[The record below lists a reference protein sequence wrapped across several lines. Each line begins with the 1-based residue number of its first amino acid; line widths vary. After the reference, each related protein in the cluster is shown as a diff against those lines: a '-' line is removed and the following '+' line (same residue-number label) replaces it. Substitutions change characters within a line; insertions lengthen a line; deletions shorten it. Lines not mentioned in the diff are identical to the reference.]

1 MHQRKRIQKIRVNSE
16 DVVAIDSL
24 LRFVQ
29 KLQKKD
35 FSLDLIIANEEF
47 LFDQYVTTLTSLKD
61 DLKAEE

>member
-1 MHQRKRIQKIRVNSE
+1 MHQRKRTQKIHVNSE

-35 FSLDLIIANEEF
+35 FSLDLIISNEEF
-47 LFDQYVTTLTSLKD
+47 LFDQYISTLTSLKD

>member
-1 MHQRKRIQKIRVNSE
+1 MHQRKRIQKIRVTGE

-35 FSLDLIIANEEF
+35 FSLDLIISNEEF
-47 LFDQYVTTLTSLKD
+47 LFDQYISTLTSLKD

>member
-1 MHQRKRIQKIRVNSE
+1 MHQRKRTQKIRVNSE

-35 FSLDLIIANEEF
+35 FSLDLIISNEEF
-47 LFDQYVTTLTSLKD
+47 LFDQYISTLTSLKD

>member
-1 MHQRKRIQKIRVNSE
+1 MYQRKRTQKIRVNSE

-35 FSLDLIIANEEF
+35 FSLDLIISNEEF
-47 LFDQYVTTLTSLKD
+47 LFDQYISTLTSLKD

>member
-1 MHQRKRIQKIRVNSE
+1 MHQRKRTQKIRVNSE

-35 FSLDLIIANEEF
+35 FSLDLIISNEEF
-47 LFDQYVTTLTSLKD
+47 LFDQYISTLTSLKD
-61 DLKAEE
+61 DLNIGE

>member
-24 LRFVQ
+24 LRFIH

>member
-1 MHQRKRIQKIRVNSE
+1 MQQRKRIQKIRVNSE

-24 LRFVQ
+24 LRFIH

-47 LFDQYVTTLTSLKD
+47 LFDQYISTLTSLKD